1 MQQLS
6 SGYCILFVDGVHK
19 KLSLKLLLF
28 QHTASV
34 FDIRLFLTPLGHARQ
49 FIETVVHRISSAE

>member
-6 SGYCILFVDGVHK
+6 SGYCILYVDGVHK

-28 QHTASV
+28 EHTASV
-34 FDIRLFLTPLGHARQ
+34 FDIRLYLTPLGHARQ
-49 FIETVVHRISSAE
+49 FIETHGT